1 MELADIEGL
10 SELGGSSGPQVG
22 NGQLADLVSDCLTR
36 LGDVAV
42 DLVLEKERGKII
54 CGLRIHIL
62 RVTLITILDCFLT
75 RDAIKEISD

>member
-42 DLVLEKERGKII
+42 DLVLERERKGENYMRSKNSYLK
-54 CGLRIHIL
+54 GDFNYNFRL
-62 RVTLITILDCFLT
+62 FLNT
-75 RDAIKEISD
+75 RCD